1 LLPRSR
7 FSIPTAES
15 RVRAAARPLQWLQSG
30 ALQFPGILWASGDS
44 RLLSLRGLVRVKQQK
59 RERISRPQAAPA
71 LVKKRTPRAAMVALP
86 QAVDEAVEVVRAS
99 EAVDTAP
106 VVIYKATE
114 EVVDAAESAEA
125 ATVTVHIIMHNGKRV
140 RATFKR
146 SDTLQQLRDYIE
158 AHTPQKGAVFSLWGG
173 RPRALLA
180 SMEQA
185 LTAGNVLQALVQQ
198 RVPNAVLQA
207 AVRRVMAR
215 TRYQQRLETEA
226 SVMKLNATESR
237 LRRLTEEMRNH
248 STIMQETHELEVQEE
263 ERQQRLLAIVNEAVA
278 EKKRQARRMS
288 RASASSG
295 SYAKDGSDRV
305 DDGFSGDEWDS
316 DAEAAFDADTEGPQT
331 PAKSSVAVASPAPS
345 PPRVKQLPLS
355 PAALQR
361 LHEQVAGLDLLSP
374 LRRRIY
380 TKMRA
385 GSAGYSAQ
393 AVASRSADQMPE
405 RVPEQSPRCLQRA
418 AAVSDAERLK
428 RMWKEQ
434 RNASQRA
441 PEHLTHLGV
450 QGAAKQFQMPTPH
463 SASTT
468 ASPSAAA
475 LAHVV
480 PTVPPTE
487 PNERKSALAAAD
499 DAAVRFSYRASLKQ
513 LRNSEHSKRRLRM

>member
-1 LLPRSR
+1 M
-7 FSIPTAES
+7 
-15 RVRAAARPLQWLQSG
+15 
-30 ALQFPGILWASGDS
+30 ALA
-44 RLLSLRGLVRVKQQK
+44 
-59 RERISRPQAAPA
+59 
-71 LVKKRTPRAAMVALP
+71 
-86 QAVDEAVEVVRAS
+86 QAVDEVVEAVRAS

-114 EVVDAAESAEA
+114 EVVDSADSAEA

-140 RATFKR
+140 RAAFKR

-173 RPRALLA
+173 RPRALLS

-295 SYAKDGSDRV
+295 SNAKDGSDRV
-305 DDGFSGDEWDS
+305 DDGFSDEWDS
-316 DAEAAFDADTEGPQT
+316 DADAAFDADTEGPQT

-393 AVASRSADQMPE
+393 AVASRSPAC
-405 RVPEQSPRCLQRA
+405 VPEQSPRSLQRE

-434 RNASQRA
+434 RSASQRA
-441 PEHLTHLGV
+441 PEDLTHLGV
-450 QGAAKQFQMPTPH
+450 QGAAKQFQVQTPL
-463 SASTT
+463 SATST
-468 ASPSAAA
+468 ACRSAAA
-475 LAHVV
+475 LAHIV
-480 PTVPPTE
+480 PTVPPTQ
-487 PNERKSALAAAD
+487 PNERKSDSALAAAD
-499 DAAVRFSYRASLKQ
+499 DAAVRFSYRASLKHQ
-513 LRNSEHSKRRLRM
+513 SNSEHSKRRLRM

>member
-1 LLPRSR
+1 
-7 FSIPTAES
+7 
-15 RVRAAARPLQWLQSG
+15 
-30 ALQFPGILWASGDS
+30 
-44 RLLSLRGLVRVKQQK
+44 
-59 RERISRPQAAPA
+59 
-71 LVKKRTPRAAMVALP
+71 
-86 QAVDEAVEVVRAS
+86 
-99 EAVDTAP
+99 
-106 VVIYKATE
+106 
-114 EVVDAAESAEA
+114 
-125 ATVTVHIIMHNGKRV
+125 MHNGKRV

-185 LTAGNVLQALVQQ
+185 LTAGNVLQAPVQQ
-198 RVPNAVLQA
+198 RVPNAFLQA

-248 STIMQETHELEVQEE
+248 STVMQEAHELEVQEE

-278 EKKRQARRMS
+278 EKKRHARRMS

-295 SYAKDGSDRV
+295 SNAKDGSDRV
-305 DDGFSGDEWDS
+305 DDGFSDEWDS
-316 DAEAAFDADTEGPQT
+316 DADAEFDADTEGPQT

-385 GSAGYSAQ
+385 EGAEYSAQ
-393 AVASRSADQMPE
+393 AVASRSADQMSA
-405 RVPEQSPRCLQRA
+405 RVPEQSPRSLQRA

-434 RNASQRA
+434 RSASQRA

-450 QGAAKQFQMPTPH
+450 QGAAKQFQVPTPH
-463 SASTT
+463 SATT
-468 ASPSAAA
+468 AASPSAAA
-475 LAHVV
+475 LAHII
-480 PTVPPTE
+480 PTVPATE
-487 PNERKSALAAAD
+487 PNERKSVVAAAD

-513 LRNSEHSKRRLRM
+513 LSNSEHSKRRLRM